1 MPVSAPPEHLLLI
14 PGLLLDADL
23 WRAQVADLGGRVT
36 CSVPAAHHAA
46 DTLPAMAAAIL
57 AGAPDRFA
65 LAGMSMGGV
74 VAQEIMVQA
83 PGRVSHLALLN
94 TTSRADTPKQREH
107 RDRLLRQSQ
116 HGRFTGISRHAFH
129 QWVHPDHAHD
139 AALYERIAAM
149 TRSVGRE
156 VFVRQQTAMLDRPD
170 YRAGLSAIRCPAL
183 VVGGED
189 DTVTPPDLARETAAA
204 IPGARLLILP
214 RCGHLSPVERP
225 GEVTAALAG
234 LLGLE

>member
-23 WRAQVADLGGRVT
+23 WRAQTEALGGRIP
-36 CSVPAAHHAA
+36 CRVPDVHQAF
-46 DTLPAMAAAIL
+46 DSLPAMAAAIL
-57 AGAPDRFA
+57 AEAPVRFA

-83 PGRVSHLALLN
+83 PDRVSHLALFN
-94 TTSRADTPKQREH
+94 TTSRADSPAQREH
-107 RDRLLRQSQ
+107 RERLLRQSQ

-139 AALYERIAAM
+139 AALYEWIAAM
-149 TRSVGRE
+149 TRAVGRE
-156 VFVRQQTAMLDRPD
+156 VFVRQQTAMLGRAD
-170 YRAGLSAIRCPAL
+170 YRATLGSIRCPAL
-183 VVGGED
+183 VVGGAD
-189 DTVTPPDLARETAAA
+189 DTVTPPKLAEETATA
-204 IPGARLLILP
+204 IPDARLLILP

-225 GEVTAALAG
+225 EEVTAALVQV
-234 LLGLE
+234 LGIG